1 MKEIDDFK
9 GDEELKPIPISNT
22 DDPSTESRGV
32 LAIFGV
38 FLALIAGIFGGS
50 RSHTSRESFIYA
62 GMFFAEALICLLIS
76 NFMTSV
82 VIQQSS
88 KRIAFFIMISSITCI
103 IAYRLPESI
112 KILL

>member
-9 GDEELKPIPISNT
+9 GDEELKPIPISNE

-38 FLALIAGIFGGS
+38 LFALIAGIFGGA
-50 RSHTSRESFIYA
+50 RSHSSKESLIYA
-62 GMFFAEALICLLIS
+62 GMFFVEAFICLLIS

-82 VIQQSS
+82 VIQKSS

-103 IAYRLPESI
+103 VAYRLPKSV
-112 KILL
+112 KNML